1 MKKTVVFEF
10 PDDFQFPE
18 HFEEINPA
26 RCRICPLHC
35 NDEGR
40 SEWCLLTGDN
50 DGTPISDRVK
60 CPFHDESDNVNC
72 CM

>member
-1 MKKTVVFEF
+1 MKKTVVFE
-10 PDDFQFPE
+10 FPE

-26 RCRICPLHC
+26 RCRICYLHC

-50 DGTPISDRVK
+50 DRAPIPDRVK
-60 CPFHDESDNVNC
+60 CPFHDESDTVNC